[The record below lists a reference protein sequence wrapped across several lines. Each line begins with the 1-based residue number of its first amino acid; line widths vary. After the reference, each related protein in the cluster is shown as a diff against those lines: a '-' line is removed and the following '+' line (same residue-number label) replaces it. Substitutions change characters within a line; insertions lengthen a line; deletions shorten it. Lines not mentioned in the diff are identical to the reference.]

1 MKTFNELFT
10 ELDELTTRVEGIG
23 ALNYFA
29 RLGVQ
34 EELKNNSVD
43 KQLER
48 ELDLAHYQLEL
59 ISRALTKDL
68 NKYVEDYRATLTERE
83 GAKA

>member
-10 ELDELTTRVEGIG
+10 ELDELTTRVEGLG

-43 KQLER
+43 RQLER

-59 ISRALTKDL
+59 IHRELTKDL
-68 NKYVEDYRATLTERE
+68 NKYVEDYRATLTERG